1 MAPRPGV
8 LGNPWMPRDAGPLAW
23 YVRTRGDGR
32 RSTRHIGRCRR
43 YVGGTG
49 HLEIP
54 VTEATAEVSKG
65 VSVRKLAARVV
76 TLMGAGSLV
85 TAILLGV
92 GPTRAASAVAGK
104 RPILIGFVGD
114 LTGLAASTFADGVGA
129 AQARIDLQNAE
140 GGVDGHKLEL
150 VVSDDQSSPG
160 GFLTAVSDLVETK
173 GVFGVVTDSA
183 FVFGADTFL
192 NERGIPVTGYGI
204 DGPEWAEQ
212 PFTNMFD
219 ALPPTLGAIQG
230 HFYTSS
236 GGGFLK
242 TFGVKKMAS
251 LAYGFSPSATQS
263 AKNGIYANGLSG
275 IANCYENLTVPF
287 GSEDFTADVLQI
299 QKDGC
304 DAVTTAFVDSSDVA
318 LAQAI
323 KNADLRLKVVLLSEG
338 YDDNVLDSAT
348 ARASVDGDYFDA
360 LIDFSKP
367 NAGTKV
373 MLNALTKY
381 DHSYTKGGIPDLGIY
396 GSYIG
401 TDLMIFGLEHAG
413 KNITRASFIKN
424 LRKVS
429 SYNAGGL
436 LSSALTFQHFG
447 TAGMLPKKTCSS
459 FVVLKGAKFVSYD
472 NGKVFCST
480 YIKVP
485 SSA

>member
-1 MAPRPGV
+1 MRRP
-8 LGNPWMPRDAGPLAW
+8 
-23 YVRTRGDGR
+23 
-32 RSTRHIGRCRR
+32 
-43 YVGGTG
+43 
-49 HLEIP
+49 
-54 VTEATAEVSKG
+54 
-65 VSVRKLAARVV
+65 AARICTFIGV
-76 TLMGAGSLV
+76 GSLIV
-85 TAILLGV
+85 TILSAV
-92 GPTRAASAVAGK
+92 GPTSTASAVARK
-104 RPILIGFVGD
+104 SPILIGFVGD
-114 LTGLAASTFADGVGA
+114 LTGVAASTFEDGVGA

-150 VVSDDQSSPG
+150 VVSDDQSSTA
-160 GFLTAVSDLVETK
+160 GFLTAASDLVENK
-173 GVFGVVTDSA
+173 GVFGIVTDSA

-192 NERGIPVTGYGI
+192 NQKGVPVTGYGI
-204 DGPEWAEQ
+204 DGPEWGEQ

-219 ALPPTLGAIQG
+219 AIAPTLGPIQG
-230 HFYTSS
+230 QLYTTS

-242 TFGVKKMAS
+242 AFGVKKMAS

-263 AKNGIYANGLSG
+263 VKDGIYANGLSG
-275 IANCYENLTVPF
+275 VANCYENLTVPF

-299 QKDGC
+299 QKDRC
-304 DAVTTAFVDSSDVA
+304 DAVSTAFVDASDVA

-323 KNADLRLKVVLLSEG
+323 KNADLKLKVVVLSEG
-338 YDDNVLDSAT
+338 YDNNVLDSAT
-348 ARASVDGDYFDA
+348 ARASIDGDYFPA
-360 LIDFSKP
+360 AINFTTP

-381 DHSYTKGGIPDLGIY
+381 DHSYKKGGIPDLGIY

-429 SYNAGGL
+429 SYDAGGL

-459 FVVLKGAKFVSYD
+459 YVVLRGAKFVSYD

-485 SSA
+485 SSVG